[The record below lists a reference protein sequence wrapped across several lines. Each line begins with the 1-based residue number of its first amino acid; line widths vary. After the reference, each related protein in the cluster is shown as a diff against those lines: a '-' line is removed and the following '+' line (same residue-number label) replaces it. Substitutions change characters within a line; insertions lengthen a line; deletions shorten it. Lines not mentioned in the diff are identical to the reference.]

1 MEDLKCL
8 VKKLEQTS
16 NEKEQIR
23 LLQAIGDKLLTEYVI
38 VIPTLNVTIEPLRV
52 EAYYYPYNDTSKFDD
67 PCAHPSSTKVNNF
80 GHLYFIEEKY
90 GYPGVDLCLSLGDY
104 YLSFLIK
111 NSRVDG
117 KLFKQM
123 DLYEAYQGDWREIQ
137 KVDVLHRIDN
147 NHKMVLYTSRVGLKE
162 SRTKFF
168 HEKLAAVTEIDN
180 QYDWE
185 KGFGKLRTIASYL
198 VENGIEDT
206 ANLTAA
212 LGTHNIPYRFLP
224 NTKDIWVRD
233 FMPVRT
239 GSGKLVSFRYE
250 PSYLKDDPDLR
261 TDFRKDLAPQLGLPV
276 TYSNINL
283 DGGNVVFSPSGA
295 RVLISDRVFSEN
307 PEYPSAA
314 LVHELSELLETE
326 VLIIPSLKSDM
337 TGHADGM
344 ARFLD
349 DRTVL
354 CNRPLSSCGFEQQVK
369 RAVQDC
375 GLDAVDFPFVP
386 TGGVSAVGCY
396 LNYLETERVV
406 FLPVFGIEQDAEA
419 ETSARQLFSKEIV
432 SVNIREIAQQGGCLN
447 CISWE
452 GPYA

>member
-1 MEDLKCL
+1 MIYF
-8 VKKLEQTS
+8 S
-16 NEKEQIR
+16 A
-23 LLQAIGDKLLTEYVI
+23 LL
-38 VIPTLNVTIEPLRV
+38 P
-52 EAYYYPYNDTSKFDD
+52 
-67 PCAHPSSTKVNNF
+67 
-80 GHLYFIEEKY
+80 
-90 GYPGVDLCLSLGDY
+90 
-104 YLSFLIK
+104 
-111 NSRVDG
+111 
-117 KLFKQM
+117 
-123 DLYEAYQGDWREIQ
+123 
-137 KVDVLHRIDN
+137 
-147 NHKMVLYTSRVGLKE
+147 VLYPTDAETL
-162 SRTKFF
+162 FAA
-168 HEKLAAVTEIDN
+168 LAAHAVP
-180 QYDWE
+180 Y
-185 KGFGKLRTIASYL
+185 
-198 VENGIEDT
+198 
-206 ANLTAA
+206 A
-212 LGTHNIPYRFLP
+212 LLDGTN
-224 NTKDIWVRD
+224 DIWLRD

-250 PSYLKDDPDLR
+250 PSYLKNDPDLR

-314 LVHELSELLETE
+314 LVHELSELLEAE

-354 CNRPLSSCGFEQQVK
+354 CNRPLSSCGFEQKVK
-369 RAVQDC
+369 RSVRDY

-386 TGGVSAVGCY
+386 TGRISAVGCY
-396 LNYLETERVV
+396 LNYLETEQAV

-419 ETSARQLFSKEIV
+419 AASAQQIFSKEIV
-432 SVNIREIAQQGGCLN
+432 PVNIREIAQQGGCLN

-452 GPYA
+452 DHHAQ

>member
-1 MEDLKCL
+1 M
-8 VKKLEQTS
+8 
-16 NEKEQIR
+16 
-23 LLQAIGDKLLTEYVI
+23 
-38 VIPTLNVTIEPLRV
+38 
-52 EAYYYPYNDTSKFDD
+52 F
-67 PCAHPSSTKVNNF
+67 
-80 GHLYFIEEKY
+80 
-90 GYPGVDLCLSLGDY
+90 CLSGL
-104 YLSFLIK
+104 LSYIYP
-111 NSRVDG
+111 S
-117 KLFKQM
+117 
-123 DLYEAYQGDWREIQ
+123 
-137 KVDVLHRIDN
+137 
-147 NHKMVLYTSRVGLKE
+147 
-162 SRTKFF
+162 
-168 HEKLAAVTEIDN
+168 
-180 QYDWE
+180 
-185 KGFGKLRTIASYL
+185 
-198 VENGIEDT
+198 DT

-239 GSGKLVSFRYE
+239 RSGKLVSFRYE
-250 PSYLKDDPDLR
+250 PSYLRDCPALR
-261 TDFRKDLAPQLGLPV
+261 TDFRRDIAPQLALTPL
-276 TYSNINL
+276 YADINL

-419 ETSARQLFSKEIV
+419 ETFARQLFSKEIV
-432 SVNIREIAQQGGCLN
+432 PVNIREIAQQGGCLN

-452 GPYA
+452 GPHA

>member
-1 MEDLKCL
+1 MICISSLLPRKFSKEAAAILTALKKYD
-8 VKKLEQTS
+8 VS
-16 NEKEQIR
+16 YR
-23 LLQAIGDKLLTEYVI
+23 LLD
-38 VIPTLNVTIEPLRV
+38 R
-52 EAYYYPYNDTSKFDD
+52 
-67 PCAHPSSTKVNNF
+67 
-80 GHLYFIEEKY
+80 
-90 GYPGVDLCLSLGDY
+90 
-104 YLSFLIK
+104 
-111 NSRVDG
+111 
-117 KLFKQM
+117 
-123 DLYEAYQGDWREIQ
+123 
-137 KVDVLHRIDN
+137 
-147 NHKMVLYTSRVGLKE
+147 
-162 SRTKFF
+162 
-168 HEKLAAVTEIDN
+168 
-180 QYDWE
+180 
-185 KGFGKLRTIASYL
+185 
-198 VENGIEDT
+198 
-206 ANLTAA
+206 
-212 LGTHNIPYRFLP
+212 
-224 NTKDIWVRD
+224 TKDIWLRD
-233 FMPVRT
+233 FMPVQT
-239 GSGKLVSFRYE
+239 GSGRLVSFRYE
-250 PSYLKDDPDLR
+250 PSYLRDCPELR
-261 TDFRKDLAPQLGLPV
+261 TDFLRNIAPQLALTPL
-276 TYSNINL
+276 YSDINL

-314 LVHELSELLETE
+314 LMRELSELLEAE

-406 FLPVFGIEQDAEA
+406 FLSVFGIEQDAEA

-432 SVNIREIAQQGGCLN
+432 PVNIREIAQQGGCLN

-452 GPYA
+452 GPHA

>member
-1 MEDLKCL
+1 M
-8 VKKLEQTS
+8 
-16 NEKEQIR
+16 
-23 LLQAIGDKLLTEYVI
+23 
-38 VIPTLNVTIEPLRV
+38 
-52 EAYYYPYNDTSKFDD
+52 F
-67 PCAHPSSTKVNNF
+67 
-80 GHLYFIEEKY
+80 
-90 GYPGVDLCLSLGDY
+90 CLSGL
-104 YLSFLIK
+104 LSYIYP
-111 NSRVDG
+111 S
-117 KLFKQM
+117 
-123 DLYEAYQGDWREIQ
+123 
-137 KVDVLHRIDN
+137 
-147 NHKMVLYTSRVGLKE
+147 
-162 SRTKFF
+162 
-168 HEKLAAVTEIDN
+168 
-180 QYDWE
+180 
-185 KGFGKLRTIASYL
+185 
-198 VENGIEDT
+198 DT

-212 LGTHNIPYRFLP
+212 LDTHNIPYRFLP

-239 GSGKLVSFRYE
+239 RSGKLVSFRYE
-250 PSYLKDDPDLR
+250 PSYLKNDPDLR
-261 TDFRKDLAPQLGLPV
+261 TDFRKDLATQLGLSV

-354 CNRPLSSCGFEQQVK
+354 CNRPLSSCGFEQKVK

-419 ETSARQLFSKEIV
+419 ETFARQLFSKEIV
-432 SVNIREIAQQGGCLN
+432 PVNIREIAQQGGCLN

-452 GPYA
+452 GPHA

>member
-1 MEDLKCL
+1 M
-8 VKKLEQTS
+8 
-16 NEKEQIR
+16 
-23 LLQAIGDKLLTEYVI
+23 
-38 VIPTLNVTIEPLRV
+38 
-52 EAYYYPYNDTSKFDD
+52 F
-67 PCAHPSSTKVNNF
+67 
-80 GHLYFIEEKY
+80 
-90 GYPGVDLCLSLGDY
+90 CLSGL
-104 YLSFLIK
+104 LSYIYP
-111 NSRVDG
+111 S
-117 KLFKQM
+117 
-123 DLYEAYQGDWREIQ
+123 
-137 KVDVLHRIDN
+137 
-147 NHKMVLYTSRVGLKE
+147 
-162 SRTKFF
+162 
-168 HEKLAAVTEIDN
+168 
-180 QYDWE
+180 
-185 KGFGKLRTIASYL
+185 
-198 VENGIEDT
+198 DT

-212 LGTHNIPYRFLP
+212 LDTHNIPYRFLP

-250 PSYLKDDPDLR
+250 PSYLKNDPDLR
-261 TDFRKDLAPQLGLPV
+261 TDFRKDLALQLGLSV

-307 PEYPSAA
+307 PEYPPAA
-314 LVHELSELLETE
+314 LVRELSELLEAE

-386 TGGVSAVGCY
+386 AGGVSAVGCY
-396 LNYLETERVV
+396 LNYLETERAV
-406 FLPVFGIEQDAEA
+406 FLPMFDIEQDAEA

-432 SVNIREIAQQGGCLN
+432 PVNIREIAQQGGCLN

-452 GPYA
+452 GPHA

>member
-1 MEDLKCL
+1 MIYF
-8 VKKLEQTS
+8 S
-16 NEKEQIR
+16 A
-23 LLQAIGDKLLTEYVI
+23 LL
-38 VIPTLNVTIEPLRV
+38 PTL
-52 EAYYYPYNDTSKFDD
+52 YPTDAET
-67 PCAHPSSTKVNNF
+67 
-80 GHLYFIEEKY
+80 
-90 GYPGVDLCLSLGDY
+90 
-104 YLSFLIK
+104 
-111 NSRVDG
+111 
-117 KLFKQM
+117 LFT
-123 DLYEAYQGDWREIQ
+123 A
-137 KVDVLHRIDN
+137 
-147 NHKMVLYTSRVGLKE
+147 
-162 SRTKFF
+162 
-168 HEKLAAVTEIDN
+168 LAAHDVP
-180 QYDWE
+180 Y
-185 KGFGKLRTIASYL
+185 
-198 VENGIEDT
+198 
-206 ANLTAA
+206 A
-212 LGTHNIPYRFLP
+212 LLDGTR
-224 NTKDIWVRD
+224 DIWVRD

-250 PSYLKDDPDLR
+250 PCYLKNDPVLR

-295 RVLISDRVFSEN
+295 HVLISDRVFSEN

-314 LVHELSELLETE
+314 LV
-326 VLIIPSLKSDM
+326 KSDM

-406 FLPVFGIEQDAEA
+406 FLPVFGVEQDAEA

-432 SVNIREIAQQGGCLN
+432 PVNIREIARQGGCLN

-452 GPYA
+452 GPHA